1 MRDLVLV
8 VLSQSGPQFIDHGSL
23 LGLTVE
29 TSTVFF
35 PLTACE
41 LSFTCNSTSA
51 GNKVLDSGN
60 KEFNF
65 PPFPSQWECKTDL
78 DNAYRFGRIEV
89 SCEGYSHPADALI
102 LKGSCGLEYTLELTE
117 EGRRKTQGSWGSRSG
132 FNGFGGRKM
141 DM

>member
-1 MRDLVLV
+1 MNLVLLV
-8 VLSQSGPQFIDHGSL
+8 TQNL
-23 LGLTVE
+23 LVIKSSILE
-29 TSTVFF
+29 TKS
-35 PLTACE
+35 
-41 LSFTCNSTSA
+41 SIS
-51 GNKVLDSGN
+51 
-60 KEFNF
+60 
-65 PPFPSQWECKTDL
+65 PFPSQWECKTDL